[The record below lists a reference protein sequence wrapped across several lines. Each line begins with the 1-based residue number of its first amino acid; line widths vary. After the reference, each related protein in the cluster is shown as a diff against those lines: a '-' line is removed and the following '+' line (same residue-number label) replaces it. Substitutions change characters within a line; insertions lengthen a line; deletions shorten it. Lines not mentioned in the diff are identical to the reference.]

1 MMTDLNIS
9 VDDEKKEMS
18 SIAINKALH
27 SDLNKIRLK
36 VAWKAGKE
44 ISWSDFISLMWEC
57 GEEKLNGR
65 IENEE
70 TKR

>member
-36 VAWKAGKE
+36 VAWKTGKE